1 MTRPELGPGLR
12 GALVVTFLALA
23 LAGCDL
29 LPRVGLAPTLAPT
42 FAPTPAPTPAPSSTP
57 ERVALDEPSP
67 PVRIRIPSLGI
78 DLPVIRSD
86 RRVRGSTPGYP
97 ACDVAIWW
105 EVFDRPGQPGTTWI
119 MAHAQEGM
127 FLPLLE
133 AANERSPRSLRGRL
147 VELQLRDGR
156 LLTYRTFRVK
166 PRTSTT
172 DLRLATAGRRER
184 EHRLVLQ
191 TSTGRGSDPKLLV
204 AARLVRATSTD
215 EPRPRPKPRA
225 CG

>member
-1 MTRPELGPGLR
+1 MTRPEPGPGLR
-12 GALVVTFLALA
+12 GALVVTFLALT

-29 LPRVGLAPTLAPT
+29 LPRVGLAPT
-42 FAPTPAPTPAPSSTP
+42 FAPTPGPTSAPTPAPSSTP

>member
-1 MTRPELGPGLR
+1 MTRPEPGPGQR
-12 GALVVTFLALA
+12 GALVVTLLALT

-29 LPRVGLAPTLAPT
+29 LPRVGLAPT
-42 FAPTPAPTPAPSSTP
+42 FAPTPAPTFAPTPAPSSTP

>member
-1 MTRPELGPGLR
+1 MTRPEPGPGLR
-12 GALVVTFLALA
+12 GALVVTFLALT

-29 LPRVGLAPTLAPT
+29 LPRVGLAPT
-42 FAPTPAPTPAPSSTP
+42 FAPTPAPSPGPTPAPSSTP
-57 ERVALDEPSP
+57 ERVLLDEPSP

>member
-1 MTRPELGPGLR
+1 MTRPEPGLGLR
-12 GALVVTFLALA
+12 GALVVMLLAVTV
-23 LAGCDL
+23 AGCEL
-29 LPRVGLAPTLAPT
+29 LPWTGL
-42 FAPTPAPTPAPSSTP
+42 APTPAPSPTP
-57 ERVALDEPSP
+57 ERVALDKPSL

-133 AANERSPRSLRGRL
+133 ASRVLGPQSLRGRL

-156 LLTYRTFRVK
+156 LLTYRTFRVN
-166 PRTSTT
+166 PRTSNS

-191 TSTGRGSDPKLLV
+191 TSTGFGSDPKLVV
-204 AARLVRATSTD
+204 AARLVRASSTD